1 MIKLLKAKIFFAL
14 ILWPLFLK
22 AENGGGRGSVF
33 INYHP
38 SQLSTFATAPGATMV
53 MIGGNGM
60 ADLFGGLR
68 LGGGG
73 ASGFIV
79 TSPGT
84 LYMGMGYGGIVAD
97 YRLATWLSV
106 QCLLG
111 AGGFSLSNAAGNI
124 ASGGFILLHPTLT
137 AEISITPKSKLG
149 IILGYFLPNEVRLT
163 SATLGVSWIFGAI

>member
-1 MIKLLKAKIFFAL
+1 MIKVLFTIILLPYL
-14 ILWPLFLK
+14 LF
-22 AENGGGRGSVF
+22 AENGGGRGSIF

-38 SQLSTFATAPGATMV
+38 AQLSSFATAPGATMI

-73 ASGFIV
+73 GSGFIV

-84 LYMGMGYGGIVAD
+84 LYMGMGYGGILAD
-97 YRLATWLSV
+97 YRLTNWLTV

-124 ASGGFILLHPTLT
+124 ASGGFILLHPSIT
-137 AEISITPKSKLG
+137 AEIAVTPKSKLG
-149 IILGYFLPNEVRLT
+149 IILGYFMPNEIRLL